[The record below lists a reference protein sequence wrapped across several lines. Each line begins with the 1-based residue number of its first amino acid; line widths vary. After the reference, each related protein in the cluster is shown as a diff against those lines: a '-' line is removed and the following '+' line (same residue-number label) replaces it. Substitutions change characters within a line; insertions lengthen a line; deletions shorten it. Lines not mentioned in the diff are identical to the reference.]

1 MSAVIFSVFVHKI
14 VIKVIEEGSGNRMPA
29 FTMIEARFCPAAQKN
44 VAIEVT
50 QRPGETAERQCLS
63 RACKEG
69 PSACR
74 LLANLTPKREKT

>member
-1 MSAVIFSVFVHKI
+1 
-14 VIKVIEEGSGNRMPA
+14 MPA

-50 QRPGETAERQCLS
+50 QRPGESAERQCLS

-74 LLANLTPKREKT
+74 LIAGQAPKQEKT